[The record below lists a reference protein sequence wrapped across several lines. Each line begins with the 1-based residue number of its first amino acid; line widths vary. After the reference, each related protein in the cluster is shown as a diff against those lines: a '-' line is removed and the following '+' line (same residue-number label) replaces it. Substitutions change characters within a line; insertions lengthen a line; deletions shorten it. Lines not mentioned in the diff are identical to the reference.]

1 MTSLLLAC
9 HAAATLWMT
18 GLAWFVQLVHYPL
31 MAAVP
36 PEAFILFERLHRQ
49 RTTWIVAPLMLA
61 EAASAAWLLLAPPAG
76 VGHRWTAA
84 GAGLLAL
91 IWIST
96 FAVQVPLHERLTGG
110 FDGRLHRRLVRSH
123 WLRTSAW
130 TLRSALALW
139 WLAAA

>member
-9 HAAATLWMT
+9 HVAATLWMT
-18 GLAWFVQLVHYPL
+18 GLAWFVQVVHYPL

-36 PEAFILFERLHRQ
+36 PEAFILYERLHRQ
-49 RTTWIVAPLMLA
+49 RTTRIVAPLMLA
-61 EAASAAWLLLAPPAG
+61 EAALAALLLLGPPAG
-76 VGHRWTAA
+76 IGRRWTAS
-84 GAGLLAL
+84 GAALLAL

-96 FAVQVPLHERLTGG
+96 LAVQVPLHERLSRN
-110 FDGRLHRRLVRSH
+110 FDERLHRRLVRSH
-123 WLRTSAW
+123 WFRTSAW

>member
-1 MTSLLLAC
+1 MKPLLLAC

-18 GLAWFVQLVHYPL
+18 GLSWFVQIVHYPL

-36 PEAFILFERLHRQ
+36 SAAFPAYELQHRR

-61 EAASAAWLLLAPPAG
+61 EAALAAWLLLDPSPA
-76 VGHRWTAA
+76 VPRLWAAA
-84 GAGLLAL
+84 GAALLAL

-96 FAVQVPLHERLTGG
+96 FAVQVPLHERLSSR
-110 FDGRLHRRLVRSH
+110 FDAGLHRRLVRSH
-123 WLRTSAW
+123 WLRTAAW

-139 WLAAA
+139 WLASA